1 MNENENFIETYSI
14 ERFNELIDFCNGNKP
29 NGNKPNGKFKLLFDI
44 NYDDYDTDL
53 ANTTYIILMDNVVLI
68 ELNKNIN
75 VKLNIVHFT
84 DTLLYFILND
94 KQIRSIKISRLL
106 KR

>member
-29 NGNKPNGKFKLLFDI
+29 NDKFKLLYNID
-44 NYDDYDTDL
+44 NPDDMGGG
-53 ANTTYIILMDNVVLI
+53 NTYVVLMEKIVLI